1 MSFWFSNRVV
11 QGGGGYRH
19 SHQNVRR
26 MALRYFETRSMV
38 INITTGGGAGEYFPR
53 DTYIVTNVHVA
64 LYRMRA
70 VPKILGMDNFP
81 E

>member
-1 MSFWFSNRVV
+1 
-11 QGGGGYRH
+11 
-19 SHQNVRR
+19 
-26 MALRYFETRSMV
+26 MV

-81 E
+81 EWAKVDGVYDSSILLSVFWERAHMDPPPWRGGDFV